1 MSVDEHG
8 GWIPYTDRTFDQQIM
23 SDSFKNATAPF
34 GAVNRGLGDLPARAL
49 LYDLEKTATGK
60 LCNRIWQMEGS
71 CVGAAA
77 GRSYVQSM
85 CGDIVH
91 RKTQE
96 QVKDL
101 FPWTT
106 WGIGRKLGGMNR
118 RGAGSFGAA
127 QAKAGEQ
134 YGMNAADNP
143 KLPQP
148 TNKNGWLVW
157 SAKIELDYSYP
168 KQWPVPEAE
177 LAVEANEHQVMHVA
191 RITKWDELLQ
201 AFAQGYGVTCASMFG
216 TRPTVRGDVL
226 IGDNNLSWAHQL
238 SWSGY
243 ITHPQHGILIA
254 VDNQWGPNAHPECPT
269 LSAMG
274 VLGSFWITQKTV
286 TKLLSQG
293 SVEVY
298 AHGETEDWPVRQLDW
313 DAMWMG

>member
-1 MSVDEHG
+1 MSHDYDG
-8 GWIPYTDRTFDQQIM
+8 GWVPYDERTSDQQVM
-23 SDSFKNATAPF
+23 SEAFDGATPGF
-34 GAVNRGLGDLPARAL
+34 GDVNPGLGDLPETAL
-49 LYDLEKTATGK
+49 MYDLEVKATGK
-60 LCNRIWQMEGS
+60 RLNRIWQMEGS

-77 GRSYVQSM
+77 GRSYGQSM
-85 CGDIVH
+85 CGDIVN

-106 WGIGRKLGGMNR
+106 WGIGRRIGGLNR

-127 QAKAGEQ
+127 QGKAGNI

-157 SAKIELDYSYP
+157 SAKIELDYSVP
-168 KQWPVPEAE
+168 NQWPVPEEE
-177 LAVEANEHQVMHVA
+177 LAKEANEHQVLHVA

-216 TRPTVRGDVL
+216 TSPSVRGDVL
-226 IGDNNLSWAHQL
+226 IGDWNRSWAHQM

-243 ITHPQHGILIA
+243 KTHPQHGIIVA
-254 VDNQWGPNAHPECPT
+254 CDNQWGPSAHPECPT

-274 VLGSFWITQKTV
+274 VRGSFWLTQKTV
-286 TKLLSQG
+286 EKLLASR
-293 SVEVY
+293 SVEVF
-298 AHGETEDWPVRQLDW
+298 AHGNTEDWPVRQLDW
-313 DAMWMG
+313 DSMGMG